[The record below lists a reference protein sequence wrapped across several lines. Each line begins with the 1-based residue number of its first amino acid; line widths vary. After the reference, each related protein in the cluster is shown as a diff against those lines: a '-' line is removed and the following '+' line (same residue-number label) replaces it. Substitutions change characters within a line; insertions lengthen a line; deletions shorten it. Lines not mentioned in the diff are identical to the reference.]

1 MKKFSL
7 VLSLSFLSLLCLS
20 ANVCHA
26 EAASEKTIY
35 DFQVTTI
42 DGKLESLS
50 QYKGKVLL
58 IVNTASECGFTP
70 QYEALE
76 QLFKK
81 YKDQGLV
88 VLGFPSNNFGG
99 QEPGSNKEIKAFC
112 EKNYKVNFPLFSKV
126 DVKGSNADP
135 LFKFLTKKAGGSIMW
150 NFEKFIIGKDGHFVD
165 RFRSITK
172 PDSKKII
179 KLIETKLSS

>member
-1 MKKFSL
+1 M
-7 VLSLSFLSLLCLS
+7 
-20 ANVCHA
+20 
-26 EAASEKTIY
+26 
-35 DFQVTTI
+35 
-42 DGKLESLS
+42 
-50 QYKGKVLL
+50 
-58 IVNTASECGFTP
+58 
-70 QYEALE
+70 
-76 QLFKK
+76 
-81 YKDQGLV
+81 
-88 VLGFPSNNFGG
+88 GFPSNNFGG